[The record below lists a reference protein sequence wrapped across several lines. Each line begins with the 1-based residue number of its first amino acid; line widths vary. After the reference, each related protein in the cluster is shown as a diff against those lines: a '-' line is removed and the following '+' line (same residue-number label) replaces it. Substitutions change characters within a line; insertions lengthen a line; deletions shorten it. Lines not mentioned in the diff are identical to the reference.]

1 MVEITSISEI
11 CVQIVG
17 GVQVCVPDN
26 IQLMTPYVLQEQH
39 DWFEDEI
46 KFLRRTFRR
55 GQHMVDIGANY
66 GVYTLSAASLVG
78 PEGSIAAFEPFPA
91 TAGWLRRSIEANG
104 FRNIRVIEAAVSS
117 STGHGSIL
125 ASENSELNR
134 LAGPADGPA
143 GEPVILTTLDDS
155 ARDQDWPQIDFVKID
170 AEGHEISVIDG
181 GHGFF
186 TTQSPL
192 VMCEIKAGDKV
203 DLTPI
208 ARMEELGYSAYRLV
222 PGLDALVTFH
232 RGEFIDGYQ
241 LNLFCCKEDRAR
253 TLANAGHLVMQP
265 PTQLPDLD
273 RDAWISLLEKFPFGR
288 QHLAIWREKTI
299 THMVPGWDSYRHAL
313 NAYACSRSSEH
324 ALPVRYACL
333 RFAYDR
339 LSGLLERNA
348 NHPRL
353 LSYVRVAADLGLRQ
367 YAVSA
372 LRRLVEMMRDGSPIF
387 AGEPFLPVS
396 PDLERMDTGTNL
408 AGWIGASV
416 LERLVCLGSFSSYF
430 VPDETANLVPTINAL
445 GFPTEA
451 MERRLSLVQRRRFGP
466 GSG

>member
-1 MVEITSISEI
+1 MVEITPNSGI

-17 GVQVCVPDN
+17 GIKVCVPDD

-46 KFLRRTFRR
+46 KFLRCTIRR
-55 GQHMVDIGANY
+55 GHHMVDIGANY
-66 GVYTLSAASLVG
+66 GVYTLTAASLVG
-78 PEGSIAAFEPFPA
+78 PEGSIAAFEPYPA
-91 TAGWLRRSIEANG
+91 TADWLRRSVEANG
-104 FRNIRVIEAAVSS
+104 FGNIRVIEAAVSS
-117 STGHGSIL
+117 STGRGSIL

-134 LAGPADGPA
+134 LAGPADGSA
-143 GEPVILTTLDDS
+143 GEPVVLTTLDDS
-155 ARDQDWPQIDFVKID
+155 ARDLAWPQIDFVKID

-181 GHGFF
+181 GRGFF
-186 TTQSPL
+186 MTQSPL

-203 DLTPI
+203 DLVPI

-222 PGLDALVTFH
+222 PGLDALVPFH

-253 TLANAGHLVMQP
+253 MLSGAGRLVMQP
-265 PTQLPDLD
+265 LTQLPDLD
-273 RDAWISLLEKFPFGR
+273 RDAWIGLLEKFPFGR
-288 QHLAIWREKTI
+288 QHLAIWQEKTT
-299 THMVPGWDSYRHAL
+299 THMVPGWDTYRHAL
-313 NAYACSRSSEH
+313 NAYASSRSSEY

-339 LSGLLERNA
+339 LAGLLERNA

-372 LRRLVEMMRDGSPIF
+372 LRRLVEMMRDGSPVF

-396 PDLERMDTGTNL
+396 PDLECMDTGMNF
-408 AGWIGASV
+408 ADWIGASV
-416 LERLVCLGSFSSYF
+416 LERLVSLGSFSSYF
-430 VPDETANLVPTINAL
+430 VPDETATFVPTIKAL
-445 GFPTEA
+445 GFPTAA
-451 MERRLSLVQRRRFGP
+451 MERRLSLVQRRLSGL